1 MSRTFVFTSIK
12 AANMRIRSS
21 FTQSIFIFLT
31 LLIASQ
37 VYSYYAVFNYAL
49 MPSLQQF
56 NKILGH
62 EINLMLDDSAAIED
76 GLQMDAP
83 LRRRV
88 LEQLGVTIH
97 ADDSPIAD
105 EYYHAVSIDLMS
117 EEMSKELG
125 SPTDVRMMLGSESY
139 ILWMKI
145 DSLPGSLLRIPLSE
159 LQEEDFAPLFRNSL
173 IMALL
178 IVAGGWLF
186 IRLQNR
192 PLIALEKAAKGVG
205 RGDIPPPLPE
215 KGATEIRSVTRA
227 FNQMSKG
234 IQALEEDRAL
244 LMAGISHDLR
254 TPLTRIRLA
263 TEMMSPEDS
272 YLAEGII
279 SDTEECNEIIS
290 QFMDYLKPVNK
301 ESFIEVDLNEIANDI
316 ATSEG
321 GYEIQI
327 ETELQQPLKVTNGSP
342 IAIKRAVSNLVV
354 NAIRYGNGWVK
365 VSTGVTADNKLVWVC
380 IEDNGPGIEQSQ
392 IGKLFEPF
400 TRGDTARGSEGTGLG
415 LAIVKRIASQHN
427 GNVIINNR
435 SGGGL
440 RAQISFPTAGK

>member
-1 MSRTFVFTSIK
+1 
-12 AANMRIRSS
+12 MRIRSS

-365 VSTGVTADNKLVWVC
+365 VSTGVTADNKLIWVC

>member
-1 MSRTFVFTSIK
+1 
-12 AANMRIRSS
+12 MRIRSS
-21 FTQSIFIFLT
+21 FTQSILIFLT

-62 EINLMLDDSAAIED
+62 EINLMLDDSKIMNDE
-76 GLQMDAP
+76 LEMDAP

-97 ADDSPIAD
+97 AKDSPMAD
-105 EYYHAVSIDLMS
+105 EYYHAVTIDLMS
-117 EEMSKELG
+117 EEMTHELG
-125 SPTDVRMMLGSESY
+125 SPTDVRMMLGSDSY
-139 ILWMKI
+139 VLWMQI
-145 DSLPGSLLRIPLSE
+145 ESLPDSLLRIPLSE
-159 LQEEDFAPLFRNSL
+159 LQEEDFTPLFRNSL

-205 RGDIPPPLPE
+205 RGEIPPPLPE
-215 KGATEIRSVTRA
+215 KGPSEIRSVTRA

-301 ESFIEVDLNEIANDI
+301 DSFIPVDLNDIANDV
-316 ATSEG
+316 ASSEG
-321 GYEIQI
+321 GYEVQI
-327 ETELQQPLKVTNGSP
+327 ETDLHQPLKETIGSP
-342 IAIKRAVSNLVV
+342 IAIKRAVSNLVT
-354 NAIRYGNGWVK
+354 NAIRYGNDWIK
-365 VSTGVTADNKLVWVC
+365 VSTGITADNKLVWVC

-415 LAIVKRIASQHN
+415 LAIVKRIVSQHN
-427 GNVIINNR
+427 GSVIVNNR

-440 RAQISFPTAGK
+440 KVQISFPASK

>member
-1 MSRTFVFTSIK
+1 
-12 AANMRIRSS
+12 MRIRSS

-37 VYSYYAVFNYAL
+37 VYSYYAVFNYAV

-62 EINLMLDDSAAIED
+62 EINLMLSDSVNLED
-76 GLQMDAP
+76 GLEMDGP

-97 ADDSPIAD
+97 SEDSETAA
-105 EYYHAVSIDLMS
+105 EFYRAVPIDLMS
-117 EEMSKELG
+117 EEMSNELG
-125 SPTDVRMMLGSESY
+125 SKTHVRMMLGSESY

-145 DSLPGSLLRIPLSE
+145 DAMPGSLLRIPLSE

-178 IVAGGWLF
+178 IIAGGWLF

-205 RGDIPPPLPE
+205 RGEIPPPLPE
-215 KGATEIRSVTRA
+215 QGASEIRSVTRA

-301 ESFIEVDLNEIANDI
+301 QSFVEVDLNEIANDV
-316 ATSEG
+316 ALSEG
-321 GYEIQI
+321 GYEVKI
-327 ETELQQPLKVTNGSP
+327 ETELHQPMKMTLGSP
-342 IAIKRAVSNLVV
+342 ISIKRAVSNLVV
-354 NAIRYGNGWVK
+354 NALRYGNGWVK
-365 VSTGVTADNKLVWVC
+365 VSTGMTADSKLVWVC
-380 IEDNGPGIEQSQ
+380 VEDNGPGIEQSQ
-392 IGKLFEPF
+392 IGKLFAPF

-415 LAIVKRIASQHN
+415 LTIVKRIISQHS
-427 GNVIINNR
+427 GSVVVNNR

-440 RAQISFPTAGK
+440 RVQISFPAMK